1 MDEKR
6 GLIVAIVVGV
16 LTVVPFLVATHFFL
30 YYVNLPPFTY
40 LRPLAA
46 DDSEGF
52 ILMLALL
59 TWVAPFFVVWWFIGV
74 VFKHTSRCRFLQV
87 SAVVF
92 TGLAAVYIGYGKCQ
106 PGPDGCRPDRG
117 EIVEYGTYVGAD
129 TGEYKVLDFATIISG
144 SEPKS
149 LWLDEQTNRIPNTP
163 GTTFGVKFIVTAF
176 LELGDAEITV
186 RVLHPP
192 IRNKTITQWTQTA
205 KLGEESFGASRL
217 SEVYQSVPGAWTFQ
231 VMYEEEVLA
240 EKSFEVVEAP

>member
-1 MDEKR
+1 
-6 GLIVAIVVGV
+6 LVIVAAV
-16 LTVVPFLVATHFFL
+16 LITAPFLAATHFFL

-40 LRPLAA
+40 LRPSAA
-46 DDSEGF
+46 DDSEGG

-59 TWVAPFFVVWWFIGV
+59 AWVAPFYLVWRVIGV
-74 VFKHTSRCRFLQV
+74 LFKHTGKPAIVQV
-87 SAVVF
+87 IAIVLMAS
-92 TGLAAVYIGYGKCQ
+92 AAVFIGYDKCQ

-117 EIVEYGTYVGAD
+117 EIVEYGTHVGAD

-144 SEPKS
+144 PEPKS

-205 KLGEESFGASRL
+205 KLGEETFGASRL
-217 SEVYQSVPGAWTFQ
+217 SEVYQSVPGTWTFQ
-231 VMYEEEVLA
+231 VIYEEEVLA